1 MNGLT
6 QAQLTK
12 QGRSLSQTTPSGQSD
27 NPNMPDIS
35 PEFQCFASDEQ
46 VAETATRRLLA
57 AAEHA
62 IAERGRFQLVLA
74 GGRTPLAVYRLLV
87 EQPADWASWHLFF
100 GDERCLP
107 ADDPERNS
115 LAAREVWLDR
125 VPIPPDN
132 IHPIRAEL
140 GAEPAA
146 AHYAELIRDRL
157 PWDLVLLGLG
167 EDGHTASLFPGH
179 PIPDESLV
187 IPVHDA
193 PKPPPER
200 VSLTPQALG
209 SSRAILILVTG
220 RGKREALARWRAGAD
235 LPIAKIVTSGYLE
248 VLMDAEAAG
257 D

>member
-1 MNGLT
+1 MT
-6 QAQLTK
+6 
-12 QGRSLSQTTPSGQSD
+12 D
-27 NPNMPDIS
+27 NS
-35 PEFQCFASDEQ
+35 PCFQRFDSSAQ
-46 VAETATRRLLA
+46 VAAVATERVLDASARA
-57 AAEHA
+57 M
-62 IAERGRFQLVLA
+62 IERGRFQLVLA
-74 GGRTPLAVYRLLV
+74 GGRTPLEVYRRLAA
-87 EQPADWASWHLFF
+87 QPVDWASWHIFF

-107 ADDPERNS
+107 ADDPGRNS

-146 AHYAELIRDRL
+146 AHYAELIRDCL
-157 PWDLVLLGLG
+157 PFDLVLLGLG

-179 PIPDESLV
+179 PILDGALV
-187 IPVHDA
+187 MPVWNA

-200 VSLTPQALG
+200 VSLTPLALG

-220 RGKREALARWRAGAD
+220 QDKRAALARWRAGED
-235 LPIAKIVTSGYLE
+235 LPVSRIVTRGRLE
-248 VLMDAEAAG
+248 VLIDAEAAG

>member
-1 MNGLT
+1 MTDN
-6 QAQLTK
+6 
-12 QGRSLSQTTPSGQSD
+12 SLD
-27 NPNMPDIS
+27 
-35 PEFQCFASDEQ
+35 FQCLDSSEQ
-46 VAETATRRLLA
+46 VAAAATERLLDSA
-57 AAEHA
+57 ARA
-62 IAERGRFQLVLA
+62 IAEHGRFQLVLA
-74 GGRTPLAVYRLLV
+74 GGRTPLAVYRRLAD
-87 EQPADWASWHLFF
+87 QPADWARWHLFF

-146 AHYAELIRDRL
+146 AHYAESIRDRL
-157 PWDLVLLGLG
+157 PFDLVLLGLG

-179 PIPDESLV
+179 PIQDEALV
-187 IPVHDA
+187 IPVRGA

-200 VSLTPQALG
+200 VSLTPLALG

-235 LPIAKIVTSGYLE
+235 LPVSRIVTRGRLE

>member
-1 MNGLT
+1 MADTNI
-6 QAQLTK
+6 A
-12 QGRSLSQTTPSGQSD
+12 
-27 NPNMPDIS
+27 
-35 PEFQCFASDEQ
+35 FQCFASAEQ
-46 VAETATRRLLA
+46 VAETTTRRLLA
-57 AAEHA
+57 AAERA

-74 GGRTPLAVYRLLV
+74 GGRTPLAVYRRLA
-87 EQPADWASWHLFF
+87 EQSADWARWHLFF

-115 LAAREVWLDR
+115 LTARHVWLDR

-157 PWDLVLLGLG
+157 PFDLVLLGLG

-179 PIPDESLV
+179 AIKDSALV
-187 IPVHDA
+187 MPVYDA
-193 PKPPPER
+193 PKPPPDR
-200 VSLTPQALG
+200 VSLTPLALG

-235 LPIAKIVTSGYLE
+235 LPVSRIVTSGRLE